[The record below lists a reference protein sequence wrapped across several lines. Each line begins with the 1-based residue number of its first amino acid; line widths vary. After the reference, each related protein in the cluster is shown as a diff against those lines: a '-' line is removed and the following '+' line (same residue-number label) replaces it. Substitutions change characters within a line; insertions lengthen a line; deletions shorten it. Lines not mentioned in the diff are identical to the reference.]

1 MAAELHQVP
10 RLVYEPPQAFLIVSG
25 YSQVARAHP
34 PLDSDCHRGWQ
45 VLLQSHHSAQVPV
58 LGSIHHPESTLPDS
72 GLDLV
77 FAQFC
82 PARQP
87 FS

>member
-1 MAAELHQVP
+1 MATELHQVP
-10 RLVYEPPQAFLIVSG
+10 RLFYKPPQAFLVVSG
-25 YSQVARAHP
+25 DSLVARAHP
-34 PLDSDCHRGWQ
+34 PLDSDCHCGWQ
-45 VLLQSHHSAQVPV
+45 VLLHSHHSAQVPV
-58 LGSIHHPESTLPDS
+58 LGSIHHTESALPDS